1 MQMKESSHL
10 KESIN
15 SMRMMHRN
23 NIADSYHTQI
33 GSLAIQKLQTSKAK
47 CDCIAGKTN
56 QKFPSA
62 IASPSH
68 GARPYSTA
76 MTRERN
82 VNQGNRIFSPLGG
95 EQQSHKQNG
104 STKNLNQ
111 RFGNSETLNSRKKTA
126 VSYFLSQRNS
136 HQEES
141 LSPQH
146 QQSFDVSKVG
156 IKAQPLVSRSPLIY
170 VRLPQVGMQN
180 RFNTANGG
188 ARNHQAFNEISEE
201 AGGEINIH
209 TEMGVTSP
217 KSMTDRIHIKLKK
230 RSISKM
236 TSN

>member
-33 GSLAIQKLQTSKAK
+33 GSLAIQKLQTSKA
-47 CDCIAGKTN
+47 GTTN

-76 MTRERN
+76 MTREKN

-111 RFGNSETLNSRKKTA
+111 RFGNSETVNSRKKTA

-156 IKAQPLVSRSPLIY
+156 IKAQPLVSR
-170 VRLPQVGMQN
+170 LPQVGMQN

-188 ARNHQAFNEISEE
+188 ARNHQAFNEIAEE

>member
-33 GSLAIQKLQTSKAK
+33 GSLAIQKLQTSK
-47 CDCIAGKTN
+47 AGKTN

-156 IKAQPLVSRSPLIY
+156 IKAQPLVSR
-170 VRLPQVGMQN
+170 LPQVGMQN

-188 ARNHQAFNEISEE
+188 ARNHQAFNEIAEE